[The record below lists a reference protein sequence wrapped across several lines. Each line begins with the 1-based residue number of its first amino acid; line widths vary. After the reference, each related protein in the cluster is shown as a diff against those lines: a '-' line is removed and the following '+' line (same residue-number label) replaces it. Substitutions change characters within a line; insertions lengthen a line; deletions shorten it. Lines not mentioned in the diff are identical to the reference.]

1 MMRPRPRW
9 LPHSLAGPTQGLCA
23 ATILFLL
30 LSHPFTQRAALIAD
44 VLLVVQLAGII
55 AVAAVA
61 TQSATG
67 TRRTICLAIAIAA
80 CFAFLGRLS
89 WTVFVVQ
96 NGSAPIRPLLEATTG
111 ASMQLTI
118 AIGLLAV
125 LARHRH
131 RNWMRFEM
139 LIDALLL
146 SVAVSM
152 LVVQA
157 DLGMSD
163 NADASPLLRAFALSW
178 NILAAA
184 NMVLVTLLLI
194 WRGEALGSR
203 VAVGLSLGLVTLA
216 LANFLYSRLVL
227 LDGMSVPRSV
237 FGLWTLTEMFLIYA
251 ISPRP
256 SQQPLGES
264 RESPMYASESAK
276 VRTFSIVAAI
286 LIASWSGASVAFG
299 GAPSPLLGFGLL
311 AFGVLLAL
319 RAGHALFAQQQATVV
334 LEHVA
339 LAERELSA
347 ILEQRVALRTEE
359 LAEAH
364 RVLQRMWALGQQIA
378 LELNPG
384 KVLQRFLEASVDVL
398 RADGGAI
405 GLVSDE
411 RISITTTSGH
421 GDALAGASFAV
432 QESTLGRVTRNGNP
446 WTTSDART
454 ERAGDDVLV
463 CTEARGLV
471 AIPLH
476 RRAERIGAMFLF
488 VRERRTITDRE
499 MAHVEA
505 MADLLSVALANAE
518 LVETLRKAEWRF
530 RTLFRAAPDAVLTV
544 LQSGRIRE
552 ANDAVQEL
560 VGMAPVQLVGRML
573 EDLVLPEDRS
583 HLADQVARVME
594 GEEARFEVRVWHG
607 HGVRIASLAARLLPE
622 ADPPQML
629 VVVRDMTA
637 DREMRARLAESE
649 RLASAGELLAG
660 VAHEV
665 NNPLSTISAFAQLLE
680 REELSE
686 SQRESVE
693 VIRSETMRASQVV
706 RDLLTFARRSE
717 GEVGSIDMNELVE
730 RTMRLRMHDLKSR
743 SVHCETVLATDL
755 PYVTA
760 DARQIQQVLLNLL
773 TNASQAM
780 TPSGGGQLRIETR
793 QDGDRVLLEIT
804 DSGPGIPADVRAHIF
819 EPFFTTKEDGTGLGL
834 SVSYGI
840 IAAHGGRITIPKST
854 GEGTTFCVS
863 LPAYDPNGNRSGGV
877 ATVLATPSPLE
888 GVRMLFVTSDSTVRG
903 SVQAFARLRGFHV
916 TSASDGAAALAC
928 LRSEAFDLA
937 VCDLDAPGLREPEF
951 ISSLRSQQPSLARKL
966 LFLNAREDEEAGF
979 QGKSLAKPFELDRM
993 EGAAAVML
1001 NGGKRVSGSQL
1012 MQS

>member
-1 MMRPRPRW
+1 MTRPLPRW
-9 LPHSLAGPTQGLCA
+9 LPSSLAGPTQGLCA
-23 ATILFLL
+23 ATMLFLL
-30 LSHPFTQRAALIAD
+30 FAHSFTSRSALIAD
-44 VLLVVQLAGII
+44 VLLVVQIAGVV

-61 TQSATG
+61 ARTASG

-80 CFAFLGRLS
+80 SFAFLGRLS
-89 WTVFVVQ
+89 WMVFVLQ
-96 NGSAPIRPLLEATTG
+96 NGIAPVRPLLEATTG
-111 ASMQLTI
+111 AIMQLTI
-118 AIGLLAV
+118 TIGLTAA

-131 RNWMRFEM
+131 RNWMRFEV

-146 SVAVSM
+146 SVAVSL

-157 DLGMSD
+157 DLGMSE
-163 NADASPLLRAFALSW
+163 NASAPVLLRFFAIAW

-194 WRGEALGSR
+194 WRGDALGSR
-203 VAVGLSLGLVTLA
+203 LAAGLSLGLVTLA

-227 LDGMSVPRSV
+227 LDGMPVPRSV
-237 FGLWTLTEMFLIYA
+237 FGLWTLTEIFLVYA
-251 ISPRP
+251 IAPRP
-256 SQQPLGES
+256 QQSLAES
-264 RESPMYASESAK
+264 RESPMFASESAK

-299 GAPSPLLGFGLL
+299 GSPNPLLGFMLL
-311 AFGVLLAL
+311 IFGVLLAV
-319 RAGHALFAQQQATVV
+319 RAGHALFTQQRATVV

-339 LAERELSA
+339 VAERELSV

-378 LELNPG
+378 LELNPT

-411 RISITTTSGH
+411 RITITTTFGY
-421 GDALAGASFAV
+421 GDTLAGASFAV
-432 QESTLGRVTRNGNP
+432 QESTLGRVARNGNS

-454 ERAGDDVLV
+454 ERAGDDVLA
-463 CTEARGLV
+463 CTQARGLV

-476 RRAERIGAMFLF
+476 RRAERIGAMMLF
-488 VRERRTITDRE
+488 VRERRTISDRE

-544 LQSGRIRE
+544 LESGRIRE
-552 ANDAVQEL
+552 ANDAVAEL
-560 VGMAPVQLVGRML
+560 VGMQPVQLVGRML

-583 HLADQVARVME
+583 HLADHVARVRA
-594 GEEARFEVRVWHG
+594 GEEARFEVRMWHG
-607 HGVRIASLAARLLPE
+607 TGVRIASLAARLLPE

-629 VVVRDMTA
+629 VVGRDMTA

-680 REELSE
+680 REELSD

-693 VIRSETMRASQVV
+693 VIRSETMRASHVV

-743 SVHCETVLATDL
+743 RVRCESVLAEDL

-780 TPSGGGQLRIETR
+780 TPGGGGDLRIETR
-793 QDGDRVLLEIT
+793 QEGDRVLLDIT
-804 DSGPGIPADVRAHIF
+804 DSGPGIPAEVRAHIF
-819 EPFFTTKEDGTGLGL
+819 EPFFTTKDDGTGLGL

-840 IAAHGGRITIPKST
+840 IAAHGGTITIPKSS
-854 GEGTTFCVS
+854 GEGTTFRVS
-863 LPAYDPNGNRSGGV
+863 LPAYDPAALGSGGV
-877 ATVLATPSPLE
+877 ATVLASPSPLA
-888 GVRMLFVTSDSTVRG
+888 GVRMLFVTSDSTMRG
-903 SVQAFARLRGFHV
+903 SVQAFARLRGFRV

-928 LRSEAFDLA
+928 VRSEAFDLA
-937 VCDLDAPGLREPEF
+937 VCDLDAPGLRAPGF
-951 ISSLRSQQPSLARKL
+951 IPALQSEQPPLARKL
-966 LFLNAREDEEAGF
+966 LFLNADEGDEIAF
-979 QGKSLAKPFELDRM
+979 EGKALAKPFELDRM
-993 EGAAAVML
+993 EGAAAGVL
-1001 NGGKRVSGSQL
+1001 NLGRRRSGASPL
-1012 MQS
+1012 QS

>member
-1 MMRPRPRW
+1 MTRPLQRW
-9 LPHSLAGPTQGLCA
+9 LPASLAVPAQGMCVVTL
-23 ATILFLL
+23 LFVLL
-30 LSHPFTQRAALIAD
+30 AGRWTQRDALVADILLIVQIA
-44 VLLVVQLAGII
+44 LAV
-55 AVAAVA
+55 AVAAMAAEKV
-61 TQSATG
+61 TG
-67 TRRTICLAIAIAA
+67 TRRTLCLAIAIAA
-80 CFAFLGRLS
+80 SFAFLGRLS
-89 WTVFVVQ
+89 WAIALLQTGIPPV
-96 NGSAPIRPLLEATTG
+96 RPLFEATTG
-111 ASMQLTI
+111 VIMQFTIMAGLTV
-118 AIGLLAV
+118 V

-131 RNWMRFEM
+131 RNWMRFEA

-146 SVAVSM
+146 VVAVSM

-157 DLGMSD
+157 DLVPAQGTG
-163 NADASPLLRAFALSW
+163 APPLLQLFAMAW

-184 NMVLVTLLLI
+184 NMVLVALVLI
-194 WRGEALGSR
+194 WRGEALGARLSS
-203 VAVGLSLGLVTLA
+203 GISLGLVTLA
-216 LANFLYSRLVL
+216 LANFLYSRVVI
-227 LDGMSVPRSV
+227 LDGSPVPRAV
-237 FGLWTLTEMFLIYA
+237 FVLWTLTEMCLVFA
-251 ISPRP
+251 ITPRA
-256 SQQPLGES
+256 QQPLGES

-299 GAPSPLLGFGLL
+299 GVPSPLLGVALL
-311 AFGVLLAL
+311 AFGALLAL
-319 RAGHALFAQQQATVV
+319 RAGHALFTQQRTTIV

-339 LAERELSA
+339 LAERELSG

-378 LELNPG
+378 LELNPSR
-384 KVLQRFLEASVDVL
+384 VLQRFLEASIDVL

-405 GLVSDE
+405 GIVTDE
-411 RISITTTSGH
+411 RIAITTTHGH
-421 GDALAGASFAV
+421 GDALAGAAFAV
-432 QESTLGRVTRNGNP
+432 QESTLGRVARNGTP
-446 WTTSDART
+446 WCTSDARS
-454 ERAGDDVLV
+454 ERAGDDVSV

-476 RRAERIGAMFLF
+476 RRAERIGAMMLF
-488 VRERRTITDRE
+488 VREKRAITDRE

-518 LVETLRKAEWRF
+518 LVETLRKTEWRF

-544 LQSGRIRE
+544 LESGRIRE

-560 VGMAPVQLVGRML
+560 VGLQPVQLVGRML
-573 EDLVLPEDRS
+573 EELVLAEDRS
-583 HLADQVARVME
+583 HLADQVARVMA
-594 GEEARFEVRVWHG
+594 GEEARFEVRMWHG
-607 HGVRIASLAARLLPE
+607 DGVRIASLAARLLPE

-629 VVVRDMTA
+629 VVGRDMTA

-680 REELSE
+680 RDQLTE
-686 SQRESVE
+686 SQRESIE

-717 GEVGSIDMNELVE
+717 SEVGSICLNELVE

-743 SVHCETVLATDL
+743 GVACECSLAEDL

-780 TPSGGGQLRIETR
+780 TSSNGGSLRIRTR
-793 QDGDRVLLEIT
+793 QDADRVLLEIT
-804 DSGPGIPADVRAHIF
+804 DSGPGISADVRAHIF
-819 EPFFTTKEDGTGLGL
+819 EPFFTTKPDGTGLGL

-840 IAAHGGRITIPKST
+840 IAAHGGTITIPRSSA
-854 GEGTTFCVS
+854 EGTTFRVA
-863 LPAYDPNGNRSGGV
+863 LPAYDPQTGEHPGIASALV
-877 ATVLATPSPLE
+877 SPSPLA
-888 GVRMLFVTSDSTVRG
+888 GTRMLFVTSDATMRS
-903 SVQAFARLRGFHV
+903 SVQAFARLRGFRV

-928 LRSEAFDLA
+928 VRSEVFDLA
-937 VCDLDAPGLREPEF
+937 VCDLDAPGLRDITFLPSFRRE
-951 ISSLRSQQPSLARKL
+951 QPPLVKKL
-966 LFLNAREDEEAGF
+966 LLLNASEADASAF
-979 QGKSLAKPFELDRM
+979 QGTALSMPFELDQM
-993 EGAAAVML
+993 EEAAAPVL
-1001 NGGKRVSGSQL
+1001 NTSRQLSGATTV
-1012 MQS
+1012 QS

>member
-1 MMRPRPRW
+1 MTRPRPRW
-9 LPHSLAGPTQGLCA
+9 LPTSLAGPTQALCG

-30 LSHPFTQRAALIAD
+30 FSHPFTPRAALIAD
-44 VLLVVQLAGII
+44 ILLVIQITGIV
-55 AVAAVA
+55 AVAASVA
-61 TQSATG
+61 STATG

-80 CFAFLGRLS
+80 AFAFLGRLS
-89 WTVFVVQ
+89 WMVFVLQ
-96 NGSAPIRPLLEATTG
+96 NGSPPVRPLLEATTG
-111 ASMQLTI
+111 AIMQLTI
-118 AIGLLAV
+118 TIGLTTV
-125 LARHRH
+125 LARYRH
-131 RNWMRFEM
+131 RNWMRFEV

-146 SVAVSM
+146 SVAVSL
-152 LVVQA
+152 LVLQA
-157 DLGMSD
+157 DVGLAD
-163 NADASPLLRAFALSW
+163 NAGAPPLLRFFALAW

-184 NMVLVTLLLI
+184 NMVLITLLLI
-194 WRGEALGSR
+194 WRGEALGAR
-203 VAVGLSLGLVTLA
+203 LAAGLSLGVVTLA
-216 LANFLYSRLVL
+216 LANFLYARFVL
-227 LDGMSVPRSV
+227 LDGMPVPRSV
-237 FGLWTLTEMFLIYA
+237 FGFWTLAEMFLVYGIQ
-251 ISPRP
+251 PRP
-256 SQQPLGES
+256 QQPLGES
-264 RESPMYASESAK
+264 RESPMFATESAK

-311 AFGVLLAL
+311 AFGALLAL
-319 RAGHALFAQQQATVV
+319 RAGHALFTQQRTTEV

-339 LAERELSA
+339 VAERELSA
-347 ILEQRVALRTEE
+347 ILEQRVVLRTEE

-364 RVLQRMWALGQQIA
+364 RVLQRMWTLGQQIA

-405 GLVSDE
+405 GLVTDE
-411 RISITTTSGH
+411 RIAVTTTYGH

-432 QESTLGRVTRNGNP
+432 QESTLGRVARNGTP
-446 WTTSDART
+446 WMTSDART

-463 CTEARGLV
+463 CAEARGLV

-476 RRAERIGAMFLF
+476 RRAERIGAMMLF
-488 VRERRTITDRE
+488 VRERRTITERE
-499 MAHVEA
+499 IAHVEA

-560 VGMAPVQLVGRML
+560 VGLQPVQLVGRML

-583 HLADQVARVME
+583 HLADQVARVMD
-594 GEEARFEVRVWHG
+594 GEEARFEVRMWHG
-607 HGVRIASLAARLLPE
+607 SAVRIASLAARLLPE

-629 VVVRDMTA
+629 VVGRDMTS

-680 REELSE
+680 REELTE

-693 VIRSETMRASQVV
+693 VIRSETIRASQVV

-717 GEVGSIDMNELVE
+717 GEVGSICMNELVE

-743 SVHCETVLATDL
+743 GVQCERSLAEDL

-780 TPSGGGQLRIETR
+780 APTAGGPLRIETR
-793 QDGDRVLLEIT
+793 LEGNRVLLEVT
-804 DSGPGIPADVRAHIF
+804 DSGPGIPAEARAHIF
-819 EPFFTTKEDGTGLGL
+819 EPFFTTKDDGTGLGL

-840 IAAHGGRITIPKST
+840 IAAHGGTITIPKST
-854 GEGTTFCVS
+854 SEGTTFRVS
-863 LPAYDPNGNRSGGV
+863 LPAYDPTETGDGGI
-877 ATVLATPSPLE
+877 ATALATPSPLA
-888 GVRMLFVTSDSTVRG
+888 GARMLFVTSDSTMRG
-903 SVQAFARLRGFHV
+903 SVQAFARLRGFRV

-928 LRSEAFDLA
+928 VRSEAFDLA
-937 VCDLDAPGLREPEF
+937 VCDLDAPGLRAPAF
-951 ISSLRSQQPSLARKL
+951 LISLRSEQPPLARKL
-966 LFLNAREDEEAGF
+966 LFLNASADEEAHY
-979 QGKSLAKPFELDRM
+979 QGKTLAQPFELDRM
-993 EGAAAVML
+993 ERAAAGVL
-1001 NGGKRVSGSQL
+1001 NSPKRISGVHL

>member
-1 MMRPRPRW
+1 MTRLRPPW
-9 LPHSLAGPTQGLCA
+9 LPTSLAGPTQGLCA
-23 ATILFLL
+23 ATLL
-30 LSHPFTQRAALIAD
+30 LLLFTNPWSPRAALTAD
-44 VLLVVQLAGII
+44 ILLVVQIAAAV

-61 TQSATG
+61 ARTATG

-80 CFAFLGRLS
+80 AFALLGRLS
-89 WTVFVVQ
+89 WAIFVIQ
-96 NGSAPIRPLLEATTG
+96 NGAAPVRPLLEATTG
-111 ASMQLTI
+111 AIMQFTILVGLTV
-118 AIGLLAV
+118 V

-131 RNWMRFEM
+131 RNWMRFEA

-157 DLGMSD
+157 ELGLSD
-163 NADASPLLRAFALSW
+163 AASASPLLRLFALAW

-184 NMVLVTLLLI
+184 NMVLVALLLI
-194 WRGEALGSR
+194 WRGEALGPR
-203 VAVGLSLGLVTLA
+203 VASGLSLGLVTLA
-216 LANFLYSRLVL
+216 LANFLYSRIVL
-227 LDGMSVPRSV
+227 LDGMPLPRSV
-237 FGLWTLTEMFLIYA
+237 IALWTIAEMCLVYA
-251 ISPRP
+251 IAPRP
-256 SQQPLGES
+256 QQALGES
-264 RESPMYASESAK
+264 RESPMYASESAR
-276 VRTFSIVAAI
+276 VRTFSIVGAI

-299 GAPSPLLGFGLL
+299 GAPSSLLGIALL
-311 AFGVLLAL
+311 VFGVLLAM
-319 RAGHALFAQQQATVV
+319 RAGHALFTQQRTTIV

-339 LAERELSA
+339 LAERELSG

-378 LELNPG
+378 LELNPA
-384 KVLQRFLEASVDVL
+384 KVLQRFLEAAVDVL
-398 RADGGAI
+398 RADGGVI
-405 GLVSDE
+405 GLVNDE
-411 RISITTTSGH
+411 RISITTTHGH
-421 GDALAGASFAV
+421 GEALAGASFAV
-432 QESTLGRVTRNGNP
+432 QESTLGRVTRSGHL
-446 WTTSDART
+446 WTTSDARA

-476 RRAERIGAMFLF
+476 RRAERIGALMLF
-488 VRERRTITDRE
+488 VRERRTITERE
-499 MAHVEA
+499 IAHVEA

-560 VGMAPVQLVGRML
+560 VGLQPVQLVGRML
-573 EDLVLPEDRS
+573 EELVLPEDRS
-583 HLADQVARVME
+583 HLADQVARVMN
-594 GEEARFEVRVWHG
+594 GEEARFEVRMWHG
-607 HGVRIASLAARLLPE
+607 QGVRIASLAARLLPE

-629 VVVRDMTA
+629 VVGRDMTA

-680 REELSE
+680 RDQLTE

-717 GEVGSIDMNELVE
+717 GEVGSTCMNELVE
-730 RTMRLRMHDLKSR
+730 RTMRLRVHDLKSR
-743 SVHCETVLATDL
+743 GVQCESVLAADL

-780 TPSGGGQLRIETR
+780 TPGGGGSLRIETR

-804 DSGPGIPADVRAHIF
+804 DSGPGIPQQVRAHIF
-819 EPFFTTKEDGTGLGL
+819 EPFFTTKDDGTGLGL

-840 IAAHGGRITIPKST
+840 IAAHGGTITIPRST
-854 GEGTTFCVS
+854 EEGTTFRVS
-863 LPAYDPNGNRSGGV
+863 LPAYDPAGTGNGGV
-877 ATVLATPSPLE
+877 ATVLATPSPLA
-888 GVRMLFVTSDSTVRG
+888 GMRMLFVTSDSTMRG
-903 SVQAFARLRGFHV
+903 NVQAFARLRGFRV
-916 TSASDGAAALAC
+916 TAASDGAAALAC

-937 VCDLDAPGLREPEF
+937 VCDLDAPGLRAAGF
-951 ISSLRSQQPSLARKL
+951 ISSLRSEQPSLARKL
-966 LFLNAREDEEAGF
+966 LYVNALASDQALF
-979 QGKSLAKPFELDRM
+979 QGKSLAQPFELDRM
-993 EGAAAVML
+993 ESAAAALL
-1001 NGGKRVSGSQL
+1001 NMGRRVSGASL
-1012 MQS
+1012 IQS

>member
-1 MMRPRPRW
+1 MTRPLPRW
-9 LPHSLAGPTQGLCA
+9 LPTSLAGPTQGLCV
-23 ATILFLL
+23 ATILFLFF
-30 LSHPFTQRAALIAD
+30 SHPFTSRDALIAD
-44 VLLVVQLAGII
+44 VLLVVQIAGAV
-55 AVAAVA
+55 AVAAFA
-61 TQSATG
+61 TRTATG
-67 TRRTICLAIAIAA
+67 TRRTLCLAIAIAA
-80 CFAFLGRLS
+80 SFAFLGRLS
-89 WTVFVVQ
+89 WAAFVIQHGASPV
-96 NGSAPIRPLLEATTG
+96 RPLLEATTG
-111 ASMQLTI
+111 AIMQLTI
-118 AIGLLAV
+118 TIGLTAV

-131 RNWMRFEM
+131 RNWMRFEV

-152 LVVQA
+152 VVVQA
-157 DLGMSD
+157 DLGMSE
-163 NADASPLLRAFALSW
+163 NEGAPPLLRFFALAW

-203 VAVGLSLGLVTLA
+203 MAAGLSLGLVALA

-227 LDGMSVPRSV
+227 LDGLPVPRSV
-237 FGLWTLTEMFLIYA
+237 FGLWTLTEIFLVYA
-251 ISPRP
+251 IAPRP
-256 SQQPLGES
+256 QQSLAVS
-264 RESPMYASESAK
+264 RESPMFASESAK

-299 GAPSPLLGFGLL
+299 GAPSSLLGFGLL

-319 RAGHALFAQQQATVV
+319 RAGHALVTQQQTTVV

-339 LAERELSA
+339 VAERELSA

-378 LELNPG
+378 LELNPA
-384 KVLQRFLEASVDVL
+384 KVLQRFLEASVDVM

-411 RISITTTSGH
+411 RISITTTYGR

-446 WTTSDART
+446 WTTSDAST

-463 CTEARGLV
+463 CTDARGLV

-476 RRAERIGAMFLF
+476 RRAERIGAMLLF

-560 VGMAPVQLVGRML
+560 VGLQPVQLVGRML

-583 HLADQVARVME
+583 HLADQVARVMG
-594 GEEARFEVRVWHG
+594 GEEARFEVRMWHG
-607 HGVRIASLAARLLPE
+607 HSVRIASLAARLLPE

-629 VVVRDMTA
+629 VVGRDMTA

-680 REELSE
+680 REELTV

-693 VIRSETMRASQVV
+693 VIRSETIRASRVV

-717 GEVGSIDMNELVE
+717 GEVGSICVNELTE
-730 RTMRLRMHDLKSR
+730 RTIRLRMHDLKSR
-743 SVHCETVLATDL
+743 GVVCESVLEADL

-780 TPSGGGQLRIETR
+780 TPTGGGALRVATR
-793 QDGDRVLLEIT
+793 HEGDRVLLEVT
-804 DSGPGIPADVRAHIF
+804 DSGPGIPAEARAHIF
-819 EPFFTTKEDGTGLGL
+819 EPFFTTKDEGTGLGL

-840 IAAHGGRITIPKST
+840 IAAHGGTITIPKST
-854 GEGTTFCVS
+854 SEGTTFRVS
-863 LPAYDPNGNRSGGV
+863 LPAYDPAGHSNGGV
-877 ATVLATPSPLE
+877 ATVLATPSPLA
-888 GVRMLFVTSDSTVRG
+888 GVRMLFVTSDSTMRG
-903 SVQAFARLRGFHV
+903 SVQAFARLRGFRV
-916 TSASDGAAALAC
+916 TSASDSAAALAC
-928 LRSEAFDLA
+928 VRSEAFDLA
-937 VCDLDAPGLREPEF
+937 VCDLDAPGLRAPGF
-951 ISSLRSQQPSLARKL
+951 ISSLRSEQPPLARKL
-966 LFLNAREDEEAGF
+966 LFLNASKEDEASY
-979 QGKSLAKPFELDRM
+979 QGKLLAKPFELDLM
-993 EGAAAVML
+993 EGAAAGVL
-1001 NGGKRVSGSQL
+1001 NGGKRVSGVQL
-1012 MQS
+1012 QQS

>member
-1 MMRPRPRW
+1 
-9 LPHSLAGPTQGLCA
+9 LCA
-23 ATILFLL
+23 VTLLFLL
-30 LSHPFTQRAALIAD
+30 LAHPWSHRAALAAD
-44 VLLVVQLAGII
+44 ILLVLQIAAAV
-55 AVAAVA
+55 AVAAFA
-61 TQSATG
+61 AGSTTG
-67 TRRTICLAIAIAA
+67 TRRTICLAVALAA
-80 CFAFLGRLS
+80 SFAFLGRLS
-89 WTVFVVQ
+89 WTVFVIQ
-96 NGSAPIRPLLEATTG
+96 NGAAPVRPLLEATTG
-111 ASMQLTI
+111 AIMQLTI
-118 AIGLLAV
+118 MIGLTAV

-131 RNWMRFEM
+131 RNWMRFEA

-146 SVAVSM
+146 IVAVSM

-163 NADASPLLRAFALSW
+163 IGSASPLLRVFALTW
-178 NILAAA
+178 NILAAG

-194 WRGEALGSR
+194 WRGEALGTR
-203 VAVGLSLGLVTLA
+203 LAAGLSLGLVTLA
-216 LANFLYSRLVL
+216 LANFIYSRVVL
-227 LDGMSVPRSV
+227 IDGLAVPRSV
-237 FGLWTLTEMFLIYA
+237 IALWTLTEMCLLWA
-251 ISPRP
+251 ITPQRE
-256 SQQPLGES
+256 QPLGES
-264 RESPMYASESAK
+264 RESPMYESESAK

-299 GAPSPLLGFGLL
+299 GTPSPLLGVTLL
-311 AFGVLLAL
+311 IFGVLLAL
-319 RAGHALFAQQQATVV
+319 RAGHALFTQHRTTIK

-339 LAERELSA
+339 IAERELSG
-347 ILEQRVALRTEE
+347 ILEQRVTVRTEE

-398 RADGGAI
+398 RADGAAI
-405 GLVSDE
+405 GLVTDE
-411 RISITTTSGH
+411 RISITTTH
-421 GDALAGASFAV
+421 GCGKPLTGASFDV
-432 QESTLGRVTRNGNP
+432 HDSLLGRVTRGAAP
-446 WTTSDART
+446 YTTIDAR
-454 ERAGDDVLV
+454 AGSMGSDVLA
-463 CTEARGLV
+463 CPEARGLV

-476 RRAERIGAMFLF
+476 RRAECIGAMMLF
-488 VRERRTITDRE
+488 VREPRQISERE

-505 MADLLSVALANAE
+505 MTDLLSVALANAD
-518 LVETLRKAEWRF
+518 LVETLRKTEWRF

-544 LQSGRIRE
+544 LESGRIRE

-560 VGMAPVQLVGRML
+560 VGLQPVQLVGRML

-583 HLADQVARVME
+583 HLADQVARVMD
-594 GEEARFEVRVWHG
+594 GEEARFEVRMWHG

-629 VVVRDMTA
+629 VVGRDMTA

-665 NNPLSTISAFAQLLE
+665 NNPLSTISAFAQILE
-680 REELSE
+680 RDELSD

-717 GEVGSIDMNELVE
+717 SEVGSICVNELVE

-743 SVHCETVLATDL
+743 GVQCETVLGKDL
-755 PYVTA
+755 SYVTA

-780 TPSGGGQLRIETR
+780 TPAGGGALRIETR
-793 QDGDRVLLEIT
+793 EEGDRVLLEIT
-804 DSGPGIPADVRAHIF
+804 DSGPGIPPEVRAHIF
-819 EPFFTTKEDGTGLGL
+819 EPFFTTKDDGTGLGL

-840 IAAHGGRITIPKST
+840 IAAHGGTITIPQS
-854 GEGTTFCVS
+854 GAGGTTFRVS
-863 LPAYDPNGNRSGGV
+863 LPAFDPTKQGSGGV
-877 ATVLATPSPLE
+877 ATVLATPSPLA
-888 GVRMLFVTSDSTVRG
+888 GCRMLLVTSDSTMRG

-937 VCDLDAPGLREPEF
+937 VCDLDAPGLRAPGF
-951 ISSLRSQQPSLARKL
+951 SSSLRSEQPTIAKRL
-966 LFLNAREDEEAGF
+966 LFLNAEPQDESLY
-979 QGKSLAKPFELDRM
+979 QGKPLARPFELDRM
-993 EGAAAVML
+993 EDAAAGLLTSGRRASGAAIL
-1001 NGGKRVSGSQL
+1001 
-1012 MQS
+1012 QS

>member
-1 MMRPRPRW
+1 MTRPLPRW
-9 LPHSLAGPTQGLCA
+9 LPTSLAGPTQGLCA

-30 LSHPFTQRAALIAD
+30 FAHPFTPRDALIAD
-44 VLLVVQLAGII
+44 ILLVVQIAGAV

-61 TQSATG
+61 ARTATG

-80 CFAFLGRLS
+80 AFAFLGRLS
-89 WTVFVVQ
+89 WTVFVIQ
-96 NGSAPIRPLLEATTG
+96 NGVAPVRPLLEATTG
-111 ASMQLTI
+111 AIMQLTLTV
-118 AIGLLAV
+118 GLTAV

-131 RNWMRFEM
+131 RNWMRFEV

-146 SVAVSM
+146 SVAVSL

-157 DLGMSD
+157 DFGMSE
-163 NADASPLLRAFALSW
+163 NASAPMLLRFFAMAW

-194 WRGEALGSR
+194 WRGDALGSR
-203 VAVGLSLGLVTLA
+203 LAAGLSLGLVTLA
-216 LANFLYSRLVL
+216 LANLLYSRLVL
-227 LDGMSVPRSV
+227 LDGISVPRSV
-237 FGLWTLTEMFLIYA
+237 FGLWTLAEIFLVYA
-251 ISPRP
+251 IAPRA
-256 SQQPLGES
+256 QQSLAES

-299 GAPSPLLGFGLL
+299 GSPSPLLGVGLL
-311 AFGVLLAL
+311 TFGVLLAV
-319 RAGHALFAQQQATVV
+319 RAGHALFTQQQATVV

-339 LAERELSA
+339 VAERELSF

-378 LELNPG
+378 LELNPT

-411 RISITTTSGH
+411 RISITTTFGL

-446 WTTSDART
+446 WTTSDARS

-471 AIPLH
+471 AIPVH
-476 RRAERIGAMFLF
+476 RRAERIGAMMLF
-488 VRERRTITDRE
+488 VRERRTISDRE
-499 MAHVEA
+499 MAHIEA

-544 LQSGRIRE
+544 LESGRIRE
-552 ANDAVQEL
+552 ANDAVTDL
-560 VGMAPVQLVGRML
+560 VGMQPVQLVGRML
-573 EDLVLPEDRS
+573 EDLVLLEDRS
-583 HLADQVARVME
+583 HLADHVARVRN
-594 GEEARFEVRVWHG
+594 GEEARFEVRMWHG
-607 HGVRIASLAARLLPE
+607 TGVRIASLAARLLPE

-629 VVVRDMTA
+629 VVGRDMTA

-680 REELSE
+680 RDDLTG

-693 VIRSETMRASQVV
+693 VIRSETMRASHVV

-743 SVHCETVLATDL
+743 GVKAESTLAQDL

-780 TPSGGGQLRIETR
+780 SPAGGGELRIETR
-793 QDGDRVLLEIT
+793 QEGDRVLLDIT
-804 DSGPGIPADVRAHIF
+804 DSGPGIPAEVRAHIF
-819 EPFFTTKEDGTGLGL
+819 EPFFTTKDDGTGLGL

-840 IAAHGGRITIPKST
+840 IAAHGGTITIPKST
-854 GEGTTFCVS
+854 GEGTTFRVS
-863 LPAYDPNGNRSGGV
+863 LPAYDPAAQGSGV
-877 ATVLATPSPLE
+877 ATVLTSPSPLA
-888 GVRMLFVTSDSTVRG
+888 GIRMLFVTSDSTMRG
-903 SVQAFARLRGFHV
+903 SVQAFARLRGFRV

-928 LRSEAFDLA
+928 VRSEAFDLA
-937 VCDLDAPGLREPEF
+937 VCDLDAPGLRAPGF
-951 ISSLRSQQPSLARKL
+951 ISALRSEQPPLARKL
-966 LFLNAREDEEAGF
+966 LFLNADESDEVTF
-979 QGKSLAKPFELDRM
+979 DGKTLAKPFELDRM
-993 EGAAAVML
+993 EGAAAGVL
-1001 NGGKRVSGSQL
+1001 NMGRRRSGATLQ
-1012 MQS
+1012 QS